1 MTTLGTRQSK
11 ADEYNIFTNEGRS
24 EMSSFQS
31 ESREEVRMGTGVQSE
46 GNMKTIQSLES
57 RLQEVEELNFE
68 LKIENQSNIVRL
80 EEAEKRIQANQI
92 R

>member
-1 MTTLGTRQSK
+1 MTTLGTRQSR

-24 EMSSFQS
+24 EMTSFQS
-31 ESREEVRMGTGVQSE
+31 ESREEVGRGTGVRTE
-46 GNMKTIQSLES
+46 GDMKAIGRLES
-57 RLQEVEELNFE
+57 RLREVEELNFE
-68 LKIENQSNIVRL
+68 LRVENQSNIVRL